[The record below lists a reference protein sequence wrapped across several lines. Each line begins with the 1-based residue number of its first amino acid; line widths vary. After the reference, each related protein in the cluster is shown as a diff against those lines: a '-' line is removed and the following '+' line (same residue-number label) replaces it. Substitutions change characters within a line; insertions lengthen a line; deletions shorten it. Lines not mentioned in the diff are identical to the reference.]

1 LLMFASPAAPTLK
14 LHPHPRT
21 WVRCWP
27 PVFAVAGSFRAG
39 IFLLNDA
46 LPQAANLISDVRDGA
61 NRIRACVCVARRPRS
76 CVGGVRDA
84 ARGLFCLGEE
94 EGLLFTEFH

>member
-1 LLMFASPAAPTLK
+1 M
-14 LHPHPRT
+14 

-27 PVFAVAGSFRAG
+27 PVFTAAGSIRAA

-46 LPQAANLISDVRDGA
+46 LPKTDNYISDVRDVTNSIHA
-61 NRIRACVCVARRPRS
+61 WVCVARRPRS

-84 ARGLFCLGEE
+84 LPCPSYRYA
-94 EGLLFTEFH
+94 